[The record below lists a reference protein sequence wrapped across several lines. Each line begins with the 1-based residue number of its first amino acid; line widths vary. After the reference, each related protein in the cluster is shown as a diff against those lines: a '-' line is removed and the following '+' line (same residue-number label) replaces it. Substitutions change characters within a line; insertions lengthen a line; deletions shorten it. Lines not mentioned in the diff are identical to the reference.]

1 MAQSVYSYLRRPVC
15 TWILLALFSLV
26 LPVFGQSDR
35 PAPAGPATAPQKD
48 AADYVIGPED
58 VLTIAVADS
67 PELSGKFRVSE
78 AGDLAL
84 PDLPAPVKAEGCTEQ
99 QLSRV
104 IADALQAAELLR
116 DPMVHVFVEEY
127 HSRTVTV
134 LGAVT
139 KPSVY
144 PLQKPTTLL
153 EVLSLAGGLLPTAG
167 NTAVL
172 VRKNQPSRAGGA
184 SDPDRPLPDN
194 DSTSTIDLA
203 KLMLGKDPSLNVEV
217 RAGDV
222 VSVATAPLIYVVG
235 AVMKPGGFVLQDPHS
250 GITVLEALARAEGL
264 KRTASA
270 GSSLI
275 VRRSGSGS
283 NRQEIPI
290 DVSRLMAGKLGDE
303 PLEPNDILFIP
314 ESGTK
319 RILSKVGDAALQAL
333 TGLAIYGPL
342 YH

>member
-1 MAQSVYSYLRRPVC
+1 MAQSVHSYLSRPVC
-15 TWILLALFSLV
+15 SWILPALFSLV
-26 LPVFGQSDR
+26 LPVFGQTDR
-35 PAPAGPATAPQKD
+35 PAPEGPTTAPQKD
-48 AADYVIGPED
+48 TGDYRIGPED
-58 VLTIAVADS
+58 VLAIAIANS

-78 AGDLAL
+78 AGYLAL
-84 PDLPAPVKAEGCTEQ
+84 PGLPAPVKAEGCTERE
-99 QLSRV
+99 LSRR

-134 LGAVT
+134 VGAVA

-167 NTAVL
+167 TTAVL
-172 VRKNQPSRAGGA
+172 VRKDQPSRAGGP
-184 SDPDRPLPDN
+184 SDLDRPLPGS
-194 DSTSTIDLA
+194 DSTLTIDLA
-203 KLMLGKDPSLNVEV
+203 KLMVGKNPSVNVEV

-235 AVMKPGGFVLQDPHS
+235 AVVKPGGFVLQDPHS
-250 GITVLEALARAEGL
+250 GITVLEALAMAQGL
-264 KRTASA
+264 KPTAA
-270 GSSLI
+270 GSRSLI
-275 VRRSGSGS
+275 VRRLGSGS

-290 DVSRLMAGKLGDE
+290 NVSRLMAGKLGDQ

-319 RILSKVGDAALQAL
+319 KALSKTGEVATQMVA
-333 TGLAIYGPL
+333 GLAVYGIYR
-342 YH
+342 